1 MARVFVTRRLPGEA
15 LGRLGAEHELD
26 VWPERL
32 PPPPDV
38 LRERARR
45 AHGLLCLLTD
55 RIDADLI
62 GACPDLRVIS
72 NYAVGSDNVDV
83 AAAAARG
90 IPVGITPDVL
100 TEATADLAFACLL
113 ATARR
118 LPEAMAAVRSGA
130 WLTWEPDWLL
140 GHDIH
145 GATLGIVGYGRIGQA
160 VARRAAGF
168 DMEVLHTPATP
179 LEELLSRADAVTLH
193 VPLTTETRHLIDADA
208 LARMKPTAV
217 LVNTARGAIVD
228 QDALAKALHEGGI
241 AGAALD
247 VTDPE
252 PLPPD
257 HRLLDAPNVLVLPH
271 IGSATHSARER
282 MADLA
287 VENLL
292 AGLAGRPLAHAAHA

>member
-26 VWPERL
+26 VWSERL
-32 PPPPDV
+32 PPPPEE
-38 LRERARR
+38 LRERTARVD
-45 AHGLLCLLTD
+45 GLLCLLTD
-55 RIDADLI
+55 RIDAALI
-62 GACPDLRVIS
+62 DACPDLRVIS
-72 NYAVGSDNVDV
+72 NYAVGSDNVDL

-90 IPVGITPDVL
+90 IPVGVTPDVL

-113 ATARR
+113 AVARR
-118 LPEAMAAVRSGA
+118 LPEAMAAVRAGA

-140 GHDIH
+140 GHDVH
-145 GATLGIVGYGRIGQA
+145 GTTLGIVGRGRIGSA

-168 DMEVLHTPATP
+168 DLEVIETSASGGLP
-179 LEELLSRADAVTLH
+179 LGELLARADAVSIH
-193 VPLTTETRHLIDADA
+193 VPLTPETHHLIDADA
-208 LARMKPTAV
+208 LARMKRTAV
-217 LVNTARGAIVD
+217 LVNTARGPIVD
-228 QDALAKALHEGGI
+228 QDALATALHEGRI

-247 VTDPE
+247 VTAPE

-257 HRLLDAPNVLVLPH
+257 HPLLDAPNLLVLPH

-282 MADLA
+282 MAELA

-292 AGLAGRPLAHAAHA
+292 AGLA